1 MMIRRARVSDAQGIA
16 KVHVDSWISTYRN
29 IVPDAYLDGLKYE
42 ERERLWE
49 RNLQHSTAFVA
60 ENETGEVI
68 GFVDAGKERSGDYP
82 DIGGEVYSI
91 YILKAYQGQGV
102 GKLLIQAVSKEL
114 LDCDIQSMLVW
125 VLKENQSSGFYEK
138 LGGKVIDEKYIT
150 IAGKQIPELAYEWAD
165 ISQIVNRGE

>member
-1 MMIRRARVSDAQGIA
+1 MIRRAIASDAPGIA
-16 KVHVDSWISTYRN
+16 KVHVDSWITTYRN
-29 IVPDAYLDGLKYE
+29 IVPDEYLNGLKYE
-42 ERERLWE
+42 EREKQWN

-60 ENETGEVI
+60 ENEAGEVI
-68 GFVDAGKERSGDYP
+68 GFADGGKERSGDYP

-102 GKLLIQAVSKEL
+102 GKMLMQAVSKEL
-114 LDCDIQSMLVW
+114 LNRDIQSMLVW
-125 VLKENQSSGFYEK
+125 VLKENHSSGFYEN

-165 ISQIVNRGE
+165 VRQIVNRGE